1 MLYAFEGAQPKRKR
15 TLNGSPFDDRAPRP
29 AIFLDR
35 DGTVLES
42 VHYLSDPGDVRLL
55 PGVTTALST
64 LHDHGFALIVIT
76 NQSAIERGIIDEARL
91 AEIHEE
97 MRWQLAEDG
106 VDLDGIYWCPVAPK
120 TSDRTV
126 VEHEDRKPGP
136 GMLKR
141 AARELH
147 LTLPESW
154 MIGDAICDV
163 LAGMNAGCKGSIR
176 VETGHPLSDKE
187 LALELA
193 YETVQDLTAAAVFI
207 LNV

>member
-1 MLYAFEGAQPKRKR
+1 M
-15 TLNGSPFDDRAPRP
+15 NGSPPDDRAHRP

-42 VHYLSDPGDVRLL
+42 VHYLSDPRDVRLL
-55 PGVTTALST
+55 PGVATALST
-64 LHDHGFALIVIT
+64 LHTHGFALVVIT
-76 NQSAIERGIIDEARL
+76 NQSAIERGIIDETRL

-97 MRWQLAEDG
+97 MRRQLAEGG

-120 TSDRTV
+120 TADRTV

-147 LTLPESW
+147 LTLPDSW

-163 LAGMNAGCKGSIR
+163 LAGINAGCKGSIR
-176 VETGHPLSDKE
+176 VETGHALSE
-187 LALELA
+187 AELELDLA
-193 YETVQDLTAAAVFI
+193 YKTLQDLSAAAAFI
-207 LNV
+207 LNAESAR

>member
-1 MLYAFEGAQPKRKR
+1 M
-15 TLNGSPFDDRAPRP
+15 
-29 AIFLDR
+29 
-35 DGTVLES
+35 
-42 VHYLSDPGDVRLL
+42 HYLSDPRDVKLL
-55 PGVTTALST
+55 PGVATALST
-64 LHDHGFALIVIT
+64 LHDHGFALVVIT
-76 NQSAIERGIIDEARL
+76 NQSAIERGIIDETRL

-97 MRWQLAEDG
+97 LRRQLFGDG
-106 VDLDGIYWCPVAPK
+106 VHLDGIYWCPVAPK
-120 TSDRTV
+120 TPDRTV

-147 LTLPESW
+147 LALPESW

-163 LAGMNAGCKGSIR
+163 LAGINAGCKGSIR
-176 VETGHPLSDKE
+176 VETGHALSNAERE
-187 LALELA
+187 LDID